1 MKKILKLIFLL
12 GISVSVFMLRGCL
25 FFYKGKLG
33 KLAIQE
39 DSRSDIS
46 DCNS

>member
-12 GISVSVFMLRGCL
+12 GISVSVFMLRGC
-25 FFYKGKLG
+25 YKGKLG

-39 DSRSDIS
+39 DFHDGIS
-46 DCNS
+46 DCATLL